1 MHMNIVK
8 KAFCSAMLS
17 VALFTGCKEKP
28 AKSSA
33 FIDLSAIDTSVKPG
47 DNFFLYATG
56 NWMKKTSIPASEVG
70 AGSFLDLYNRTKN
83 NIHTILEEAEKN
95 PGQAGSIQQKVGDF
109 FASGM
114 DSAKVD
120 QLGYTPIQPFLTA
133 ISSIKTPENMIQ
145 YAAQAHTRGS
155 NMLFDFGVYP
165 DDKNSMAT
173 IAVFGQ
179 GGLGLPDRDYY
190 FKTDAATQAVVAA
203 YKTYMQKLLMLTGTD
218 SITAGKQVE
227 LVYALEKQMAESHK
241 TNVALRDPQ
250 TNYHKMAVSQLAKT
264 MPNLQWPMLLKT
276 LDIRVDS
283 VNVQQPDF
291 FAKLNQLI
299 VTQPLGTWQLY
310 LRLHTIN
317 SAARILSAPFVQAS
331 FNFYG
336 KALSGQTQMKPRWE
350 SVYRTIDSQIGEA
363 LGQLYV
369 EKYFTKEA
377 KQRMDALVHNLQT
390 AFAQRIDRLDWM
402 SDSTKQKAKEKLQA
416 FIKKIGYPDKWRDYS
431 KVNIDRNHYF
441 NNVMAAEANNYQYM
455 IQKLG
460 KPVDRTEWEMTP
472 PTINAYYNPLYNEIV
487 FPAGILQFPFFD
499 PKADDA
505 INYGGIGMVI
515 GHEMT
520 HGFDDQGAQYDKEG
534 NLKNWWSKADYDQ
547 FKNKSQQVVHLY
559 NGFTVLDTVHVNG
572 SLTTGE
578 NMADIGG
585 IAIAYDAFKMT
596 NEGQDS
602 TQKTDGF
609 TPDQRFFLSLA
620 QIWRSKAKDAY
631 TRRLINTDPHSPA
644 MYRVNGP
651 LMNFTPFY
659 KAFHVVPGN
668 KMYLPENERIKI
680 W

>member
-1 MHMNIVK
+1 MNILK
-8 KAFCSAMLS
+8 TAMYSASIS
-17 VALFTGCKEKP
+17 VVLLTGCKEKP
-28 AKSSA
+28 APSA

-47 DNFFLYATG
+47 DNFFLYANG
-56 NWMKKTSIPASEVG
+56 NWIKKTTIPASEVG

-83 NIHTILEEAEKN
+83 SIHTILLDAEKN

-109 FASGM
+109 FAAGM
-114 DSAKVD
+114 DSAKID
-120 QLGYTPIQPFLTA
+120 QLGYTPLQPLLQQTDNC
-133 ISSIKTPENMIQ
+133 KTPESIIQ
-145 YAAQAHTRGS
+145 FAAQAHTRGS

-173 IAVFGQ
+173 IAVFSQ

-190 FKTDAATQAVVAA
+190 FKTDAATQAVVNA
-203 YKTYMQKLLMLTGTD
+203 YKKYLQKLLVLTDTD
-218 SITAGKQVE
+218 SVAAAKDVE
-227 LVYALEKQMAESHK
+227 LVYGLEKQMAESHK

-250 TNYHKMAVSQLAKT
+250 NNYHKMAVSQLTKA
-264 MPNLQWPMLLKT
+264 MPNLQWPLLLKT
-276 LDIRVDS
+276 LQIKADT
-283 VNVQQPDF
+283 VNVQQPEF
-291 FAKLNQLI
+291 FTKLNQLL
-299 VTQPLGTWQLY
+299 VTQPISTWQLY
-310 LRLHTIN
+310 IRLHTIN
-317 SAARILSAPFVQAS
+317 GAANLLSAPFVQAS
-331 FNFYG
+331 FDFYG
-336 KALSGQTQMKPRWE
+336 KALNGQTQMKPRWE
-350 SVYRTIDSQIGEA
+350 SVYRTIDGQIGEA

-377 KQRMDALVHNLQT
+377 KQRIDTLVQNLQT
-390 AFAQRIDRLDWM
+390 AFTQRIGRLDWM

-441 NNVMAAEANNYQYM
+441 EDVMAARANNYAYM
-455 IQKLG
+455 INKLG

-499 PKADDA
+499 PQADDA

-520 HGFDDQGAQYDKEG
+520 HGFDDQGAQYDKDG
-534 NLKNWWSKADYDQ
+534 NLKNWWSPSDYDL
-547 FKNKSQQVVHLY
+547 FKKKSQQVIQLY

-572 SLTTGE
+572 ALTTGE

-596 NEGQDS
+596 KEGQDS
-602 TQKTDGF
+602 TQKIDGF

-620 QIWRSKAKDAY
+620 QIWRSKEKDAY
-631 TRRLINTDPHSPA
+631 TLRLINTDPHSPA

-659 KAFHVVPGN
+659 KAFNVVPGE
-668 KMYLPENERIKI
+668 KMYLPDNERIKI